1 MKKQKKN
8 SIYIMAIVIV
18 ILVLMQVTT
27 IFVVKPYVIKNFGL
41 NSKDSLFIVIL
52 CYLSALYGMVSIT
65 FITFIEKKLRK

>member
-1 MKKQKKN
+1 
-8 SIYIMAIVIV
+8 
-18 ILVLMQVTT
+18 MQVTT